1 MDAICS
7 RVIPGKLRGKLLSRN
22 GCRASRLIDRRL
34 ATIEGRQPVN
44 RASNRIF
51 RLEIFTYACT
61 IRLGI
66 ERVFS
71 RDHDSV
77 RGAETSRQK
86 HDERSLNEC
95 SPSCVH
101 DRSQHQR
108 ARHAT
113 NDAGRGTCL
122 SD

>member
-7 RVIPGKLRGKLLSRN
+7 RVIPGKLRGKLLSQN

-44 RASNRIF
+44 RVSNGIF
-51 RLEIFTYACT
+51 RLGIFTCT

-66 ERVFS
+66 EHVFS

-77 RGAETSRQK
+77 RGAEIN
-86 HDERSLNEC
+86 DERSLNEC